1 MAKAYSRASAQIIN
15 PVERVSAFHEASCQ
29 YPGNVLKY
37 GCVQIVCTSKEALGL
52 ITTKVFR
59 NGNSQA
65 IRIPQELRTTEKE
78 FYIAKVGNAYIA
90 YPSDDPWMPT
100 RQAIGTFSDDFME
113 ERKQPSWDAVM
124 PKEEL

>member
-1 MAKAYSRASAQIIN
+1 M
-15 PVERVSAFHEASCQ
+15 
-29 YPGNVLKY
+29 
-37 GCVQIVCTSKEALGL
+37 T
-52 ITTKVFR
+52 TTKVFQ

-78 FYIAKVGNAYIA
+78 FYITKIGNAYIA
-90 YPSDDPWMPT
+90 FPADDPWMPT
-100 RQAIGTFSDDFME
+100 RQAIGAFSDDFME